1 MRLLLLLAAATTSF
15 ATDYRVPAGTRT
27 ASTNTAATVLPG
39 GRLLTST
46 GQFFYT
52 GPGTFGLAISPDGS
66 TLASADGGPN
76 RYSLT
81 VLHSVEGTWQRQQF
95 TARRKGDPDD
105 EDDEWRSVF
114 MGLAFDGEH
123 ELYAAEGNS
132 GRVRLVDPLT
142 GKQIRRFDLNT
153 GGFADSYSGDM
164 ALDRARGLL
173 YVVDQANFRVVTIDV
188 RKHKVI
194 ASVRV
199 GRLPF
204 AIALSPDRQ
213 RAYVTNV
220 GMFEYQ
226 TVPGADPKQPI
237 ETGLPFPA
245 FGFPSAESRKGVKRK
260 TERGMVQVPGLGNP
274 NVAESNSLCVLDVS
288 DAEKPRVVKFVPT
301 GVPFGKRS
309 NGGSSPSG
317 VTATADQIFVSN
329 ANNDSISIVNARS
342 LKVEREIPIRIPGLE
357 RYRGVMPI
365 GISWHAKNSWLLVAE
380 AGINA
385 VGIIDVQS
393 GKVLGHVP
401 AGWFPTRV
409 LNERDI
415 VYAANAKGFGTGPN
429 AGLTKS
435 FQGELRRGAVSMFPF
450 PKVEELAAAT
460 ARVYR
465 NNGFAEPA
473 PSARPLPEQI
483 RHVVMIVKENRTYD
497 DIFSDGARFG
507 PAVTPNHHEMARR
520 WATGDNFYADSE
532 VSVDGHHWLVGSY
545 PNVWTESSLMAAY
558 GGQKDFRMP
567 TTAPGRLSYAVNNS
581 SVHPEEQPEGG
592 TLWHHLQRN
601 KISFHNFGE
610 GYELAGV
617 DEGLGLKPTGTR
629 VLTNVPMPDPL
640 YRNTSRNYAQ
650 FNMNIPD
657 QYRAT
662 QLIAELSPMK
672 TLPRFLFIHLPND
685 HIAKPRPGDGYPTAA
700 AYVADNDIALGRI
713 MEFFSQRQE
722 WKQMA
727 VFVTEDD
734 AQGGVDRV
742 DSHRTILLM
751 AGPYVKKGFVLHENS
766 SFPGLLKTVFRL
778 LKMPPLNLYDA
789 AAADL
794 SDAFTETPDFSGYE
808 VKPVAKDIF
817 DPAKAREPRDPK
829 PSVKMDDP
837 AVLREQ
843 HRK

>member
-1 MRLLLLLAAATTSF
+1 MLLWALAAMTF
-15 ATDYRVPAGTRT
+15 AADYRVPAGIRT
-27 ASTNTAATVLPG
+27 ASTDTAETVLPG

-52 GPGTFGLAISPDGS
+52 GPGTFGLAMSPDGS

-81 VLHSVEGTWQRQQF
+81 VLHSVEGAWQRQQF
-95 TARRKGDPDD
+95 TARRKGDPDND
-105 EDDEWRSVF
+105 DDEWRSVF
-114 MGLAFDGEH
+114 MGLAFDGER

-142 GKQIRRFDLNT
+142 GKRVRSFDLNT

-188 RKHKVI
+188 RKRKVI

-204 AIALSPDRQ
+204 AIALSPDGR
-213 RAYVTNV
+213 RAYVTNI

-226 TVPGADPKQPI
+226 AVPGADPKRPI

-245 FGFPSAESRKGVKRK
+245 FGFPSTESRKGVKRK
-260 TERGMVQVPGLGNP
+260 TERGMVNVPALGDP

-288 DAEKPRVVKFVPT
+288 DAEKPKVVKFVPT

-317 VTATADQIFVSN
+317 VTATAEKIFVSN
-329 ANNDSISIVNARS
+329 ANNDSISIVNAQS
-342 LKVEREIPIRIPGLE
+342 LKVEHEIPIRIPGLE

-365 GISWHAKNSWLLVAE
+365 GISWHEKNGWLLVAE

-385 VGIIDVQS
+385 IGIIDVQS

-415 VYAANAKGFGTGPN
+415 IYAANAKGFGTGPN

-435 FQGELRRGAVSMFPF
+435 FQGELRRGAVSMFLL
-450 PKVEELAAAT
+450 PKAAELAATT

-483 RHVVMIVKENRTYD
+483 RHVVVIVKENRTYD

-520 WATGDNFYADSE
+520 WAISDNFYADSE
-532 VSVDGHHWLVGSY
+532 VSVDGHHWLAGSY
-545 PNVWTESSLMAAY
+545 PNAWTESSWMAAY

-567 TTAPGRLSYAVNNS
+567 TTAPGRLSYAGSNS
-581 SVHPEEQPEGG
+581 SVHPEEQLEGG

-601 KISFHNFGE
+601 KISFRNFGE

-617 DEGLGLKPTGTR
+617 DEGEGLKPTGTR
-629 VLTNVPMPDPL
+629 VLINMPMPDPL

-662 QLIAELSPMK
+662 QLISELSPMK

-700 AYVADNDIALGRI
+700 SYVADNDIALGRI
-713 MEFFSQRQE
+713 MEFFSQRLE

-734 AQGGVDRV
+734 AQGGVDQV
-742 DSHRTILLM
+742 DSHRTVLMM
-751 AGPYVKKGFVLHENS
+751 AGPYVKKGFMLHENS

-794 SDAFTETPDFSGYE
+794 SNAFTETPDFAGYE

-817 DPAKAREPRDPK
+817 DPVKAREPRDPK

-843 HRK
+843 HQR

>member
-1 MRLLLLLAAATTSF
+1 MVAATTSF

-81 VLHSVEGTWQRQQF
+81 VLHSVEGIWQRQQF

-105 EDDEWRSVF
+105 DDDEWRSVF
-114 MGLAFDGEH
+114 MGLAFDDER

-142 GKQIRRFDLNT
+142 GKRIRRYDLNT

-164 ALDRARGLL
+164 ALDRTRGLL

-204 AIALSPDRQ
+204 AISLSPDQR
-213 RAYVTNV
+213 RAYVTNI
-220 GMFEYQ
+220 GTFEYKV
-226 TVPGADPKQPI
+226 VPGADRKQPI

-245 FGFPSAESRKGVKRK
+245 FGFPSVESRKGAKRK

-365 GISWHAKNSWLLVAE
+365 GISWYAKNGWLLVAE

-385 VGIIDVQS
+385 VGIIDVQT

-401 AGWFPTRV
+401 VGWFPTRV
-409 LNERDI
+409 VSERDV

-435 FQGELRRGAVSMFPF
+435 FQGDLRRGAVSMFPL
-450 PKVEELAAAT
+450 PKAEDLAATT
-460 ARVYR
+460 ARVFR
-465 NNGFAEPA
+465 NNGFAEPV

-592 TLWHHLQRN
+592 TLWHHLRRN
-601 KISFHNFGE
+601 KISFRNFGE

-617 DEGLGLKPTGTR
+617 DEAEGLKPTGTR

-662 QLIAELSPMK
+662 QLITELSPMK
-672 TLPRFLFIHLPND
+672 TLPRFLYIHLPND

-700 AYVADNDIALGRI
+700 SYVADNDIALGRI
-713 MEFFSQRQE
+713 MEFFSQRPE

-742 DSHRTILLM
+742 DSHRTILMM

-766 SFPGLLKTVFRL
+766 SFPGILKTVFRL
-778 LKMPPLNLYDA
+778 LKMSPLNLYDA

-794 SDAFTETPDFSGYE
+794 SDAFTETPDFAGYE

-817 DPAKAREPRDPK
+817 DPTKAREPRDPK